1 MKMTTLTARIRQSLS
16 LTGVVVGGMLSTCAL
31 AAQANPVL
39 QALFEQADYW
49 HQRSHDDLAR
59 NALQKILMV
68 DANNTR
74 ALYLMALYAQNGGD
88 NAEAAKWR
96 ERLSKASPQ
105 DPLLQALDNARQ
117 AATIPPSQLALARQ
131 QARSGNISA
140 SLQTWRN
147 LFSGSQPPA
156 GIAAEYYLTMAG
168 DRTLLPQAIDH
179 LREFAAAHPQDTQA
193 AVALGKALTYQEPT
207 RREGVQM
214 LSGLASGSADAD
226 QAMRQ
231 ALLWLAPKIDDA
243 PLYQLYQQRHP
254 QDTAVMDYYRKNVGG
269 NEKDKGF
276 TALNSGDLSSAQTA
290 FGQVLQANPED
301 ADALAGM
308 GYAAQRRGDFAA
320 AASLLER
327 AARQGGEN
335 SAQRRQQADDA
346 RFYAQLANAQQAM
359 KSGDTAQA
367 LTLSEPLAQA
377 GGDKGLTAK
386 LFRADV
392 LRRTNDF
399 SQAERLYRDILQ
411 TDADNRNAK
420 EGLYYVLREQNR
432 ADEANTLFAAL
443 PESVRRSMA
452 PRPVTIATSAPV
464 RNEAKQA
471 LAAGD
476 TTRAIGLLQQGV
488 QRFPNDGWLKLDLA
502 RIYQQQGNTAAATAL
517 MQPLFRAGASA
528 DDLYAAALF
537 ASENN
542 AWQQASTLLSR
553 IPPRNQNEDTRSL
566 ARRVNFNSQMATAQV
581 YLSRGENAA
590 AANTLR
596 ALSVTPPDN
605 PADAGKLARSLA
617 AAGDA
622 TAAVALVRNNMQ
634 RGVQGN
640 AGDYADQVGVLNQAG
655 LSDEAQSWLSR
666 PELVSR
672 SSAAQL
678 DQLRTGFVVR
688 EADSLREN
696 QQYAQAYDK
705 LARALQ
711 RDPKNTELMFAMAR
725 LYQSGKMH
733 KEAADVYDYLLLHDN
748 PAQEARVGAINV
760 ALDRSD
766 ANKAHALSTGL
777 QGEQT
782 PERLLL
788 LARIAD
794 AEGNRDQAF
803 AYLRT
808 ARAKAVGLE
817 GAMQGNT
824 AAIGGLAVADNP
836 FIYRAS
842 SQRSRTAGNRAPTTS
857 TYGSV
862 MPWQHSGTGETQQ
875 AFTDVS
881 SQREATLNQ
890 ITRMMDDIDR
900 ENGGWVQSGMQV
912 RGRDGESGLSRLTE
926 AKAPLTWSSGSF
938 GDARLSFTVTP
949 MTMNAGSA
957 SGDAYRRYGAGAGA
971 QAVQNMVT
979 TINGAINNGAINN
992 VTLRNIANSLGVSP
1006 ASIPDT
1012 FTLRDLA
1019 NMANQVGISTTMI
1032 RDSLLDSPVNSVI
1045 DRPVNSI
1052 LNTPITAVEFNDLN
1066 PLTSAGQSFLEN
1078 NRAAIAALSPKP
1090 NVDTEGLGSTDSQ
1103 RASGAELNFA
1113 LIGKNYKLDFG
1124 STPLGQDLNTLVG
1137 GVQWSPRLTNFLTL
1151 MVTGER
1157 RAVTDSLLSYVGR
1170 KDAFSGQNWG
1180 QVTRNGGNVLLS
1192 YDNGDVGFY
1201 GGGGA
1206 YRYLGENVQSNT
1218 GVMANAGAYVRPFH
1232 DRDRELK
1239 TGVSLSWMNFDKN
1252 LSYYSYG
1259 QGGYFSPQDY
1269 VSVSLPVEWRQ
1280 QYDDLS
1286 INAKVSLGYQS
1297 YSLKRSDYFPNNP
1310 DWQAFLDEAVTDGF
1324 AKESHYAGD
1333 SKNGIGYNAQVGAD
1347 YRVTKDVTVGGQM
1360 GYDTFGNYNETTAR
1374 LYFRYGLGGK

>member
-16 LTGVVVGGMLSTCAL
+16 LSGVLVGGMLSTCAL
-31 AAQANPVL
+31 AAQANPAL

-68 DANNTR
+68 DANNTQ

-156 GIAAEYYLTMAG
+156 SIAAEYYLTMAG

-179 LREFAAAHPQDTQA
+179 LREFAAAHPQDTHA
-193 AVALGKALTYQEPT
+193 AVALGKALTYQEST
-207 RREGVQM
+207 RREGMQM

-320 AASLLER
+320 AASYLER

-392 LRRTNDF
+392 LRRTNNF

-432 ADEANTLFAAL
+432 ADEANTLFTAL

-452 PRPVTIATSAPV
+452 PRPVATSSPV

-517 MQPLFRAGASA
+517 MQPLFRTGASA
-528 DDLYAAALF
+528 EDLYAAALF

-566 ARRVNFNSQMATAQV
+566 ARRVNFNLQMATAQV

-596 ALSVTPPDN
+596 ALSVTPPEN

-617 AAGDA
+617 AAGDT

-666 PELVSR
+666 PDLVSR

-711 RDPKNTELMFAMAR
+711 RDPKNTDLMFAMAR

-733 KEAADVYDYLLLHDN
+733 KEAADVYDYLLSHDT
-748 PAQEARVGAINV
+748 PTQEARVGAINV
-760 ALDRSD
+760 ALERSD
-766 ANKAHALSTGL
+766 AKKAQALSAGL

-788 LARIAD
+788 LARVAD
-794 AEGNRDQAF
+794 AEGNRDQAL

-817 GAMQGNT
+817 GAAPGK
-824 AAIGGLAVADNP
+824 APAIGGLAVADNP

-842 SQRSRTAGNRAPTTS
+842 SQSSRTANNKTPTTS
-857 TYGSV
+857 TYGDV
-862 MPWQHSGTGETQQ
+862 MPWQHSGGTGETQQ

-890 ITRMMDDIDR
+890 ITRMMDDLDR
-900 ENGGWVQSGMQV
+900 DTGSWVHSGVQI
-912 RGRDGESGLSRLTE
+912 RSRDGDSGLSRLTE

-949 MTMNAGSA
+949 MTMNSGNA
-957 SGDAYRRYGAGAGA
+957 SSDADRRYGAGAGA
-971 QAVQNMVT
+971 QAVRNMVT
-979 TINGAINNGAINN
+979 TING
-992 VTLRNIANSLGVSP
+992 VTFRDIANFAGVSP
-1006 ASIPDT
+1006 ETIPAT
-1012 FTLRDLA
+1012 LTLRELA
-1019 NMANQVGISTTMI
+1019 NQGGISTAGI
-1032 RDSLLDSPVNSVI
+1032 PASLLDIPIASNL
-1045 DRPVNSI
+1045 DRPISGIPNP
-1052 LNTPITAVEFNDLN
+1052 PITAGFNDLN
-1066 PLTSAGQSFLEN
+1066 PLTESGGSFFNQINRPEN
-1078 NRAAIAALSPKP
+1078 ALLKRFLLSLPRKP
-1090 NVDTEGLGSTDSQ
+1090 NVNSEGLGSTESQ
-1103 RASGAELNFA
+1103 KASGVELNLA
-1113 LIGKNYKLDFG
+1113 LIGKNYKFDLG

-1137 GVQWSPRLTNFLTL
+1137 GVQWSPKLTNFLTL

-1170 KDAFSGQNWG
+1170 KEVFS
-1180 QVTRNGGNVLLS
+1180 
-1192 YDNGDVGFY
+1192 
-1201 GGGGA
+1201 
-1206 YRYLGENVQSNT
+1206 GENV
-1218 GVMANAGAYVRPFH
+1218 GAGHQER
-1232 DRDRELK
+1232 R
-1239 TGVSLSWMNFDKN
+1239 
-1252 LSYYSYG
+1252 
-1259 QGGYFSPQDY
+1259 
-1269 VSVSLPVEWRQ
+1269 
-1280 QYDDLS
+1280 
-1286 INAKVSLGYQS
+1286 
-1297 YSLKRSDYFPNNP
+1297 
-1310 DWQAFLDEAVTDGF
+1310 
-1324 AKESHYAGD
+1324 
-1333 SKNGIGYNAQVGAD
+1333 
-1347 YRVTKDVTVGGQM
+1347 
-1360 GYDTFGNYNETTAR
+1360 
-1374 LYFRYGLGGK
+1374 

>member
-1 MKMTTLTARIRQSLS
+1 MKMTTLTARIRRSLS
-16 LTGVVVGGMLSTCAL
+16 LTGVVVGGVLSASAL
-31 AAQANPVL
+31 AAQANPAL

-59 NALQKILMV
+59 DALQKILRV
-68 DANNTR
+68 DADNPR
-74 ALYLMALYAQNGGD
+74 ALYLMALYAQNSGD
-88 NAEAAKWR
+88 GAEAAKWR

-117 AATIPPSQLALARQ
+117 AATIPQAQLALARQ

-140 SLQTWRN
+140 ALQTWRN

-156 GIAAEYYLTMAG
+156 SIAAEYYLTMAG

-179 LREFAAAHPQDTQA
+179 LREFAAAHPQDTNA

-207 RREGVQM
+207 RREGVQI

-231 ALLWLAPKIDDA
+231 ALLWLGPKADDA
-243 PLYQLYQQRHP
+243 PFYQLYQQRHP

-269 NEKDKGF
+269 SEKDKGF
-276 TALNSGDLSSAQTA
+276 TALNSGDLSNAQTA
-290 FGQVLQANPED
+290 FSQVLQANPED

-320 AASLLER
+320 AASYLER

-335 SAQRRQQADDA
+335 SAQRQQQADDA

-392 LRRTNDF
+392 LRRSNNF
-399 SQAERLYRDILQ
+399 PQAERLYRDVLQ
-411 TDADNRNAK
+411 ADADNRNAK

-443 PESVRRSMA
+443 PENVRRSMA
-452 PRPVTIATSAPV
+452 PRPVATSAPV

-476 TTRAIGLLQQGV
+476 TVRAIGLLQQGI

-502 RIYQQQGNTAAATAL
+502 RIYQQQGNTAAATSL
-517 MQPLFRAGASA
+517 MQPLFRAGAGA

-566 ARRVNFNSQMATAQV
+566 ARRVNFNLQMATAQV

-605 PADAGKLARSLA
+605 PADAGKLAKSLA
-617 AAGDA
+617 AAGDTA
-622 TAAVALVRNNMQ
+622 AAVAVVRNNMQ

-666 PELVSR
+666 PELVAR
-672 SSAAQL
+672 SSATQL
-678 DQLRTGFVVR
+678 DGLRTGFVVR
-688 EADSLREN
+688 EADRLREN

-711 RDPKNTELMFAMAR
+711 RDPKNTDLMFAMAR
-725 LYQSGKMH
+725 LYQSGKMN
-733 KEAADVYDYLLLHDN
+733 KEAADVYDYLLSHDT
-748 PAQEARVGAINV
+748 PTQEARVGAINV
-760 ALDRSD
+760 ALERHD

-794 AEGNRDQAF
+794 AEGNRDQAM
-803 AYLRT
+803 AYLKT
-808 ARAKAVGLE
+808 ARSKAVGLE
-817 GAMQGNT
+817 GAAPG
-824 AAIGGLAVADNP
+824 AAPAIGGLAVADNP
-836 FIYRAS
+836 FIYRS
-842 SQRSRTAGNRAPTTS
+842 SSENNRTANNRMPTTS
-857 TYGSV
+857 TYGGV
-862 MPWQHSGTGETQQ
+862 MPWQHSGGAGEAQQ
-875 AFTDVS
+875 ALTDVS

-890 ITRMMDDIDR
+890 ITRMMDDLDR
-900 ENGGWVQSGMQV
+900 DTGGWVQTGVQV
-912 RGRDGESGLSRLTE
+912 RSRDGESGLSRLTE

-938 GDARLSFTVTP
+938 GDARINFSVTP
-949 MTMNAGSA
+949 MTMTSGSA

-971 QAVQNMVT
+971 QAVQNMVDT
-979 TINGAINNGAINN
+979 VNAEVDALTASTLGSFISNNPEF
-992 VTLRNIANSLGVSP
+992 VSYY
-1006 ASIPDT
+1006 
-1012 FTLRDLA
+1012 
-1019 NMANQVGISTTMI
+1019 
-1032 RDSLLDSPVNSVI
+1032 
-1045 DRPVNSI
+1045 NSI
-1052 LNTPITAVEFNDLN
+1052 ADTNGHIPFDALN
-1066 PLTSAGQSFLEN
+1066 PLTSTGQNTLALLNDPKNANIKNFLLASS
-1078 NRAAIAALSPKP
+1078 RKP
-1090 NVDTEGLGSTDSQ
+1090 NVNAASSSSTSSQ
-1103 RASGAELNFA
+1103 KASGVELNLA
-1113 LIGKNYKLDFG
+1113 LIGKNYKFDLG

-1137 GVQWSPRLTNFLTL
+1137 GVQWSPKLTDFLTL
-1151 MVTGER
+1151 IVTGER

-1170 KDAFSGQNWG
+1170 KEAFSGQYWG
-1180 QVTRNGGNVLLS
+1180 QVTKNGGNVLLS

-1201 GGGGA
+1201 GGGGV
-1206 YRYLGENVQSNT
+1206 YSYLGENVKSNRAL
-1218 GVMANAGAYVRPFH
+1218 MANAGAYVRPVH

-1239 TGVSLSWMNFDKN
+1239 TGISLSWMDFDKN

-1259 QGGYFSPQDY
+1259 QGGYFSPQNY
-1269 VSVSLPVEWRQ
+1269 VSVSLPIEWSQR
-1280 QYDDLS
+1280 YDNL
-1286 INAKVSLGYQS
+1286 NVKAGVSVGYQS
-1297 YSLKRSDYFPNNP
+1297 YTQDKSDYFPNNP
-1310 DWQAFLDEAVTDGF
+1310 DWQAFLDDAVTNGF

-1333 SKNGIGYNAQVGAD
+1333 SKSGIGYNVHVGAD

>member
-1 MKMTTLTARIRQSLS
+1 MKITTLTARIRQSLS
-16 LTGVVVGGMLSTCAL
+16 LTGVVVSGMLSTCAL
-31 AAQANPVL
+31 AAQTNPAL
-39 QALFEQADYW
+39 QALFDQADYW

-59 NALQKILMV
+59 SALQKILMV
-68 DANNTR
+68 DANNTK
-74 ALYLMALYAQNGGD
+74 ALYLMALYAQNSGD
-88 NAEAAKWR
+88 GAEAAKWR
-96 ERLSKASPQ
+96 ERLSKVSPQ
-105 DPLLQALDNARQ
+105 DPLLQSLDNARQ
-117 AATIPPSQLALARQ
+117 AAAIPQSQLALARQ

-147 LFSGSQPPA
+147 LFSGNQPPA

-179 LREFAAAHPQDTQA
+179 LREFTASHPQDTSA

-207 RREGVQM
+207 RREGLQI
-214 LSGLASGSADAD
+214 LSGLASGSTDAD

-231 ALLWLAPKIDDA
+231 ALLWLGPKAEDA

-320 AASLLER
+320 AASYLER

-335 SAQRRQQADDA
+335 STQRQQQAEDA

-359 KSGDTAQA
+359 KSGNTAQA
-367 LTLSEPLAQA
+367 LSLSEPLVQA
-377 GGDKGLTAK
+377 SGDKGMAAK

-392 LRRTNDF
+392 LRRTNNF
-399 SQAERLYRDILQ
+399 PQAERLYRDILQ

-432 ADEANTLFAAL
+432 TAEANTLFAAL
-443 PESVRRSMA
+443 PENVRRSMA
-452 PRPVTIATSAPV
+452 PRPVATSSPI

-471 LAAGD
+471 LAVGD

-488 QRFPNDGWLKLDLA
+488 QRFPNDGWLRLDLA
-502 RIYQQQGNTAAATAL
+502 RIYQQQGNTAAATSV
-517 MQPLFRAGASA
+517 MQPLFRAGASG

-553 IPPRNQNEDTRSL
+553 IPPRDQNEESRSL
-566 ARRVNFNSQMATAQV
+566 ARRVNFNLQMATAQV

-605 PADAGKLARSLA
+605 PADAGKLARALA
-617 AAGDA
+617 ASGDT
-622 TAAVALVRNNMQ
+622 TAAVAVVRSNMQ

-655 LSDEAQSWLSR
+655 LGDEAQSWLSR
-666 PELVSR
+666 PELVAR
-672 SSAAQL
+672 STPAQL
-678 DQLRTGFVVR
+678 DELRTGFVVR
-688 EADSLREN
+688 EADRLREN

-711 RDPKNTELMFAMAR
+711 RDPKNTDLMFAMAR
-725 LYQSGKMH
+725 LYQSGKMY
-733 KEAADVYDYLLLHDN
+733 KEAADVYDYLLAHDT
-748 PAQEARVGAINV
+748 PTQEARVGAINV
-760 ALDRSD
+760 ALERHD
-766 ANKAHALSTGL
+766 AQKAHALSTGL

-788 LARIAD
+788 LARVAD

-803 AYLRT
+803 AYLRN
-808 ARAKAVGLE
+808 ARAKAVGLD
-817 GAMQGNT
+817 GATPGKT
-824 AAIGGLAVADNP
+824 PAIGGLMVADNP
-836 FIYRAS
+836 FIYRS
-842 SQRSRTAGNRAPTTS
+842 SSESSRIANNKETTS

-862 MPWQHSGTGETQQ
+862 MPWQRSGGTGEAQQ
-875 AFTDVS
+875 VFTDVS

-900 ENGGWVQSGMQV
+900 ENGGWVQSEMQV

-938 GDARLSFTVTP
+938 GDARINFTVTP
-949 MTMNAGSA
+949 MTMSSGSA

-979 TINGAINNGAINN
+979 TING
-992 VTLRNIANSLGVSP
+992 VTFRDIANFAGVSP
-1006 ASIPDT
+1006 ETIPAT
-1012 FTLRDLA
+1012 LTLRELA
-1019 NMANQVGISTTMI
+1019 NQGGVSTAGIPA
-1032 RDSLLDSPVNSVI
+1032 SLLDIPIASNL
-1045 DRPVNSI
+1045 DRPISGIPNP
-1052 LNTPITAVEFNDLN
+1052 PITAGFDDLN
-1066 PLTSAGQSFLEN
+1066 PLTESGGSFFNLINRPEN
-1078 NRAAIAALSPKP
+1078 ALLKRFLLSLPRKP
-1090 NVDTEGLGSTDSQ
+1090 NVNSDGLGSTASQ
-1103 RASGAELNFA
+1103 KASGVELNLA
-1113 LIGKNYKLDFG
+1113 LIGKNYKFDLG

-1137 GVQWSPRLTNFLTL
+1137 GVQWSPKLTDFLTL
-1151 MVTGER
+1151 IVTGER

-1170 KDAFSGQNWG
+1170 KEVFSGENWG
-1180 QVTRNGGNVLLS
+1180 QVTKNGGNVQLS

-1206 YRYLGENVQSNT
+1206 YSYLGENVKSNT
-1218 GVMANAGAYVRPFH
+1218 GVMANAGAYIRPFH

-1239 TGVSLSWMNFDKN
+1239 TGVNLSWMNFANN

-1259 QGGYFSPQDY
+1259 QGGYFSPQNY
-1269 VSVSLPVEWRQ
+1269 VSISFPVEWRQ
-1280 QYDDLS
+1280 KYDDLS
-1286 INAKVSLGYQS
+1286 VKAGVNVGYQS
-1297 YSLKRSDYFPNNP
+1297 YSLNRSDYFPNNP
-1310 DWQAFLDEAVTDGF
+1310 DWQAFLDDAVTNGF

-1333 SKNGIGYNAQVGAD
+1333 SKSGIGYNVHVGAD

-1360 GYDTFGNYNETTAR
+1360 GYDTFGNYNETTAQ

>member
-16 LTGVVVGGMLSTCAL
+16 LTGVVVSGVLSTSAL
-31 AAQANPVL
+31 AAQTNPAL

-59 NALQKILMV
+59 GALQKILMA
-68 DANNTR
+68 DANNPQ
-74 ALYLMALYAQNGGD
+74 ALYLMALYAQHSGD

-117 AATIPPSQLALARQ
+117 TSTIPPAQLALARQ

-147 LFSGSQPPA
+147 LFSGTQPPA
-156 GIAAEYYLTMAG
+156 SIAAEYYLTMAG

-179 LREFAAAHPQDTQA
+179 LREFVAAHPQDTNA
-193 AVALGKALTYQEPT
+193 VVALGKALTYQEPT
-207 RREGVQM
+207 RREGLQM
-214 LSGLASGSADAD
+214 LSGLASGSTDAD

-231 ALLWLAPKIDDA
+231 ALLWLGPKVDDA

-276 TALNSGDLSSAQTA
+276 SALNSGDLSSAQTA

-320 AASLLER
+320 AATYLER

-335 SAQRRQQADDA
+335 SAQRQQQADDA
-346 RFYAQLANAQQAM
+346 RFYAQLAAAQQAM

-367 LTLSEPLAQA
+367 LTLSEPLVQA
-377 GGDKGLTAK
+377 GGDKGMTAK

-392 LRRTNDF
+392 LRRTNNF

-420 EGLYYVLREQNR
+420 EGLYYVLREQKR
-432 ADEANTLFAAL
+432 TDEANSLFSAL
-443 PESVRRSMA
+443 PEDVRRTMA
-452 PRPVTIATSAPV
+452 PRPVSIATSTPV

-528 DDLYAAALF
+528 DELYAAALF

-553 IPPRNQNEDTRSL
+553 IPPRNQNDDIRSL
-566 ARRVNFNSQMATAQV
+566 SRRVNFNLQMATAQV

-617 AAGDA
+617 AAGE
-622 TAAVALVRNNMQ
+622 TAAAVTVVRNNMQ

-640 AGDYADQVGVLNQAG
+640 AGDYADQIGVLNQAG
-655 LSDEAQSWLSR
+655 LSDDAQSWLNR
-666 PELVSR
+666 PELVAR
-672 SSAAQL
+672 SSTAQL
-678 DQLRTGFVVR
+678 DALRTGFVVR
-688 EADSLREN
+688 EADRLREN

-711 RDPKNTELMFAMAR
+711 RDPKNTDLMFAMAR
-725 LYQSGKMH
+725 LYQSGKMS
-733 KEAADVYDYLLLHDN
+733 KEAADVYDYLLLHDT
-748 PAQEARVGAINV
+748 PTQEARVGAINV
-760 ALDRSD
+760 ALERNDPQ
-766 ANKAHALSTGL
+766 KAQALAVGL
-777 QGEQT
+777 KGEQT
-782 PERLLL
+782 AERLLL
-788 LARIAD
+788 LARVEN
-794 AEGNRDQAF
+794 AEGNNEQAL
-803 AYLRT
+803 AYLKA

-817 GAMQGNT
+817 GGTPGKA
-824 AAIGGLAVADNP
+824 AAIGGLAMADNP
-836 FIYRAS
+836 FIN
-842 SQRSRTAGNRAPTTS
+842 RSTTATTRVAGS
-857 TYGSV
+857 PSVYGGV
-862 MPWQHSGTGETQQ
+862 MPWQQRSEVAAGGAAVGASVVAQQ
-875 AFTDVS
+875 T
-881 SQREATLNQ
+881 ATLNQ
-890 ITRMMDDIDR
+890 INTMMDDLERD
-900 ENGGWVQSGMQV
+900 NGGWVQGEAQIRS
-912 RGRDGESGLSRLTE
+912 RDGESGLSRLTE

-938 GDARLSFTVTP
+938 GDAHFSFSVTP
-949 MTMNAGSA
+949 MTMSSGSA
-957 SGDAYRRYGAGAGA
+957 SGDADRRYGAGAGA
-971 QAVQNMVT
+971 QAVRNMVT
-979 TINGAINNGAINN
+979 TINR
-992 VTLRNIANSLGVSP
+992 VTLKDVADFTGSSTATIP
-1006 ASIPDT
+1006 AS
-1012 FTLRDLA
+1012 
-1019 NMANQVGISTTMI
+1019 
-1032 RDSLLDSPVNSVI
+1032 LLNLPLTSGNPVKFEN
-1045 DRPVNSI
+1045 
-1052 LNTPITAVEFNDLN
+1052 LN
-1066 PLTSAGQSFLEN
+1066 PLTASGGNFFTLINRPENALLKRFL
-1078 NRAAIAALSPKP
+1078 LSSSKKP
-1090 NVDTEGLGSTDSQ
+1090 DVNSEGMGSTESQ
-1103 RASGAELNFA
+1103 KASGVELNLA
-1113 LIGKNYKLDFG
+1113 LIGKNYKFDFG

-1137 GVQWSPRLTNFLTL
+1137 GVQWSPKLTDFLTL
-1151 MVTGER
+1151 IVTGER

-1170 KDAFSGQNWG
+1170 KEVFSGESWG
-1180 QVTRNGGNVLLS
+1180 QVTKNGGNVLLS
-1192 YDNGDVGFY
+1192 YDNGDVGAY

-1206 YRYLGENVQSNT
+1206 YRYLGKNVKSNNA
-1218 GVMANAGAYVRPFH
+1218 VMANAGFYIRPVH
-1232 DRDRELK
+1232 DSDSELK
-1239 TGVSLSWMNFDKN
+1239 TGVNLSWMNFNKN

-1259 QGGYFSPQDY
+1259 QGGYFSPQNY
-1269 VSVSLPVEWRQ
+1269 VSVSLPIEWNQR
-1280 QYDDLS
+1280 YDNL
-1286 INAKVSLGYQS
+1286 NLKAGVSVGYQS
-1297 YSLKRSDYFPNNP
+1297 YTLDKSDYFPNNP
-1310 DWQAFLDEAVTDGF
+1310 DWQAFLDDAVTDGF
-1324 AKESHYAGD
+1324 AKESHYASD
-1333 SKNGIGYNAQVGAD
+1333 SKNGIGYNAHVGAD
-1347 YRVTKDVTVGGQM
+1347 YRVTKDVTVGGQV

>member
-31 AAQANPVL
+31 AAQANPAL

-68 DANNTR
+68 DANNTQ

-156 GIAAEYYLTMAG
+156 SIAAEYYLTMAG

-179 LREFAAAHPQDTQA
+179 LREFAAAHPQDTHA
-193 AVALGKALTYQEPT
+193 AVALGKALTYQEST
-207 RREGVQM
+207 RREGMQM

-254 QDTAVMDYYRKNVGG
+254 QDSAVMDYYRKNVGG

-320 AASLLER
+320 AASYLDR

-392 LRRTNDF
+392 LRRTNNF

-432 ADEANTLFAAL
+432 ADEANTLFTAL

-452 PRPVTIATSAPV
+452 PRPVATSSPV

-517 MQPLFRAGASA
+517 MQPLFRTGASA
-528 DDLYAAALF
+528 EDLYAAALF

-566 ARRVNFNSQMATAQV
+566 ARRVNFNLQMATAQV

-711 RDPKNTELMFAMAR
+711 RDPKNTDLMFAMAR

-733 KEAADVYDYLLLHDN
+733 KEAADVYDYLLSHDT
-748 PAQEARVGAINV
+748 PTQEARVGAINV
-760 ALDRSD
+760 ALERSD
-766 ANKAHALSTGL
+766 AKKAQALSAGL

-788 LARIAD
+788 LARVAD
-794 AEGNRDQAF
+794 AEGNRDQAL

-817 GAMQGNT
+817 GAAPGK
-824 AAIGGLAVADNP
+824 APAIGGLAVADNP
-836 FIYRAS
+836 FINRATPAAA
-842 SQRSRTAGNRAPTTS
+842 RTAGNPSA
-857 TYGSV
+857 YGTV
-862 MPWQHSGTGETQQ
+862 MPWQQRNDVAAGDTAPAQQ
-875 AFTDVS
+875 SA
-881 SQREATLNQ
+881 ATLTQ
-890 ITRMMDDIDR
+890 INTMMDDLERD
-900 ENGGWVQSGMQV
+900 NGGWVQTGVQIRS
-912 RGRDGESGLSRLTE
+912 RDGESGLSRLTE

-938 GDARLSFTVTP
+938 GDARINFSVTP
-949 MTMNAGSA
+949 ITMNAGAADGTTS
-957 SGDAYRRYGAGAGA
+957 RRFGTGALSQSITA
-971 QAVQNMVT
+971 AVQTLQNERA
-979 TINGAINNGAINN
+979 NGAN
-992 VTLRNIANSLGVSP
+992 VPNLS
-1006 ASIPDT
+1006 
-1012 FTLRDLA
+1012 
-1019 NMANQVGISTTMI
+1019 
-1032 RDSLLDSPVNSVI
+1032 
-1045 DRPVNSI
+1045 
-1052 LNTPITAVEFNDLN
+1052 FNDLN
-1066 PLTSAGQSFLEN
+1066 PLTTAGLTNLQNMQGILQNST
-1078 NRAAIAALSPKP
+1078 RKP
-1090 NVDTEGLGSTDSQ
+1090 NIDLVNVDSPGGQ
-1103 RASGAELNFA
+1103 RASGAELNLA
-1113 LIGKNYKLDFG
+1113 LIGKNYKVDFG
-1124 STPLGQDLNTLVG
+1124 STPLGQELNTLVG
-1137 GVQWSPRLTNFLTL
+1137 GVQWSPKLTDFLTL
-1151 MVTGER
+1151 VVTGER
-1157 RAVTDSLLSYVGR
+1157 RAVTDSLLSYVGA
-1170 KDAFSGQNWG
+1170 KDALTGKRWG
-1180 QVTRNGGNVLLS
+1180 QVTKNGGNVLLS

-1206 YRYLGENVQSNT
+1206 YSYLGENVKSNT
-1218 GVMANAGAYVRPFH
+1218 SVMANAGAYIRPFH

-1239 TGVSLSWMNFDKN
+1239 TGVSLSWMNFSKN
-1252 LSYYSYG
+1252 LGYYSYG

-1269 VSVSLPVEWRQ
+1269 VSVSLPVEWSQ
-1280 QYDDLS
+1280 KYDDLS
-1286 INAKVSLGYQS
+1286 VKAGVAVGFQS
-1297 YSLKRSDYFPNNP
+1297 YSRDRSAYFPNNP
-1310 DWQAFLDEAVTDGF
+1310 DWQTLLESAESAGL
-1324 AKESHYAGD
+1324 AKESHYAGE
-1333 SKNGIGYNAQVGAD
+1333 SKSGVGYNAHVGAD

-1360 GYDTFGNYNETTAR
+1360 SYDTFGNYNETTAQ

>member
-1 MKMTTLTARIRQSLS
+1 MKMTTLTARIRRSLS
-16 LTGVVVGGMLSTCAL
+16 LTGVVVGGVLSASAL
-31 AAQANPVL
+31 AAQANPAL

-59 NALQKILMV
+59 DALQKILRV
-68 DANNTR
+68 DADNPR
-74 ALYLMALYAQNGGD
+74 ALYLMALYAQNSGD
-88 NAEAAKWR
+88 GAEAAKWR

-117 AATIPPSQLALARQ
+117 AATIPQAQLALARQ

-140 SLQTWRN
+140 ALQTWRN

-156 GIAAEYYLTMAG
+156 SIAAEYYLTMAG

-179 LREFAAAHPQDTQA
+179 LREFAAAHPQDTNA

-207 RREGVQM
+207 RREGVQI

-231 ALLWLAPKIDDA
+231 ALLWLGPKADDA
-243 PLYQLYQQRHP
+243 PFYQLYQQRHP

-269 NEKDKGF
+269 SEKDKGF
-276 TALNSGDLSSAQTA
+276 TALNSGDLSNAQTA
-290 FGQVLQANPED
+290 FSQVLQANPED

-320 AASLLER
+320 AASYLER

-335 SAQRRQQADDA
+335 SAQRQQQADDA

-359 KSGDTAQA
+359 KNGDTAQA

-392 LRRTNDF
+392 LRRTNNF
-399 SQAERLYRDILQ
+399 PQAERLYRDVLQ

-443 PESVRRSMA
+443 PENVRRSMA
-452 PRPVTIATSAPV
+452 PRPVATSAPV

-476 TTRAIGLLQQGV
+476 TVRAIGLLQQGI

-502 RIYQQQGNTAAATAL
+502 RIYQQQGNMAAATSL
-517 MQPLFRAGASA
+517 MQPLFRAGAGA

-566 ARRVNFNSQMATAQV
+566 ARRVNFNLQMATAQV

-605 PADAGKLARSLA
+605 PADAGKLAKSLA
-617 AAGDA
+617 AAGDTA
-622 TAAVALVRNNMQ
+622 AAVAVVRNNMQ

-666 PELVSR
+666 PELVAR
-672 SSAAQL
+672 SSATQL
-678 DQLRTGFVVR
+678 DGLRTGFVVR
-688 EADSLREN
+688 EADRLREN

-711 RDPKNTELMFAMAR
+711 RDPKNTDLMFAMAR
-725 LYQSGKMH
+725 LYQSGKMN
-733 KEAADVYDYLLLHDN
+733 KEAADVYDYLLSHDT
-748 PAQEARVGAINV
+748 PTQEARVGAINV
-760 ALDRSD
+760 ALERHD

-794 AEGNRDQAF
+794 AEGNRDQAM
-803 AYLRT
+803 AYLKT
-808 ARAKAVGLE
+808 ARSKAVGLE
-817 GAMQGNT
+817 GAAPG
-824 AAIGGLAVADNP
+824 AAPAIGGLAMTDNP
-836 FIYRAS
+836 FIDRSTPTATRVAS
-842 SQRSRTAGNRAPTTS
+842 SSS
-857 TYGSV
+857 SYGSV
-862 MPWQHSGTGETQQ
+862 MPWQQRNGVATGDTAAGATTQQ
-875 AFTDVS
+875 QA
-881 SQREATLNQ
+881 ATLTQ
-890 ITRMMDDIDR
+890 INGMMADLERDT
-900 ENGGWVQSGMQV
+900 GGWVQTGVQI
-912 RGRDGESGLSRLTE
+912 RARDGESGLSRLTE
-926 AKAPLTWSSGSF
+926 AKVPLTWSSGSF
-938 GDARLSFTVTP
+938 GDARINFSVTP
-949 MTMNAGSA
+949 MTLSAGTS
-957 SGDAYRRYGAGAGA
+957 SGDSNRQFGTGALA
-971 QAVQNMVT
+971 QVVNASAQTLVNELGRNFNFSSLSSAQVLNILQN
-979 TINGAINNGAINN
+979 
-992 VTLRNIANSLGVSP
+992 
-1006 ASIPDT
+1006 
-1012 FTLRDLA
+1012 
-1019 NMANQVGISTTMI
+1019 ST
-1032 RDSLLDSPVNSVI
+1032 N
-1045 DRPVNSI
+1045 
-1052 LNTPITAVEFNDLN
+1052 
-1066 PLTSAGQSFLEN
+1066 
-1078 NRAAIAALSPKP
+1078 KP
-1090 NVDTEGLGSTDSQ
+1090 NIDQVTVDSQ
-1103 RASGAELNFA
+1103 GKQNASGAELNLS
-1113 LIGKNYKLDFG
+1113 LISKNYKLDLG

-1137 GVQWSPRLTNFLTL
+1137 GIQWSPKLTDFLTL
-1151 MVTGER
+1151 VVTGER
-1157 RAVTDSLLSYVGR
+1157 RAVTDSLLSYVGA
-1170 KDAFSGQNWG
+1170 KDALTGKRWG
-1180 QVTRNGGNVLLS
+1180 QVTKNGGNVLLS
-1192 YDNGDVGFY
+1192 YDNGDIGFY

-1206 YRYLGENVQSNT
+1206 YSYLGENVKNNT
-1218 GVMANAGAYVRPFH
+1218 GVMANAGAYIRPFH

-1239 TGVSLSWMNFDKN
+1239 TGVSLSWMNFSQN
-1252 LSYYSYG
+1252 LGYYSYG

-1269 VSVSLPVEWRQ
+1269 VSVSLPVEWSQ
-1280 QYDDLS
+1280 KYDDLS
-1286 INAKVSLGYQS
+1286 VKAGVAVGYQS
-1297 YSLKRSDYFPNNP
+1297 YSRDRSAYFPNNP
-1310 DWQAFLDEAVTDGF
+1310 DWQTLLESAESLGL

-1333 SKNGIGYNAQVGAD
+1333 SKSGIGYNVHVGAD

>member
-1 MKMTTLTARIRQSLS
+1 MKITTLTARIRQSLS
-16 LTGVVVGGMLSTCAL
+16 LTGVVVSGMLSTCAL
-31 AAQANPVL
+31 AAPTNPAL
-39 QALFEQADYW
+39 QALFDQADYW

-59 NALQKILMV
+59 SALQKILMV
-68 DANNTR
+68 DANNTK
-74 ALYLMALYAQNGGD
+74 ALYLMALYAQNSGD
-88 NAEAAKWR
+88 GAEAAKWR
-96 ERLSKASPQ
+96 ERLSKVSPQ
-105 DPLLQALDNARQ
+105 DPLLQSLDNARQ
-117 AATIPPSQLALARQ
+117 AAAIPQSQLALARQ

-147 LFSGSQPPA
+147 LFSGNQPPA

-179 LREFAAAHPQDTQA
+179 LRELTAAHPQDTSA

-207 RREGVQM
+207 RREGLQI
-214 LSGLASGSADAD
+214 LSGLASGSTDAD

-231 ALLWLAPKIDDA
+231 ALLWLGPKAEDA

-320 AASLLER
+320 AASYLER

-335 SAQRRQQADDA
+335 STQRQQQADDA

-359 KSGDTAQA
+359 KSGNTAQA
-367 LTLSEPLAQA
+367 LSLSEPLVQA
-377 GGDKGLTAK
+377 SGDKGMAAK

-399 SQAERLYRDILQ
+399 PQAERLYRDILQ
-411 TDADNRNAK
+411 ADADNRNAK

-432 ADEANTLFAAL
+432 TAEANTLFAAL
-443 PESVRRSMA
+443 PENVRRSMA
-452 PRPVTIATSAPV
+452 PRPVATSTPI

-471 LAAGD
+471 LAVGD
-476 TTRAIGLLQQGV
+476 TTRAVGLLQQGV
-488 QRFPNDGWLKLDLA
+488 QRFPNDGWLRLDLA
-502 RIYQQQGNTAAATAL
+502 RIYQQQGNTAAATSV
-517 MQPLFRAGASA
+517 MQPLFRAGASG

-553 IPPRNQNEDTRSL
+553 IPPRDQNEESRSL
-566 ARRVNFNSQMATAQV
+566 ARRVNFNLQMATAQV

-605 PADAGKLARSLA
+605 PADAGKLARALA
-617 AAGDA
+617 ASGDT
-622 TAAVALVRNNMQ
+622 TAAVAVVRSNMQ

-655 LSDEAQSWLSR
+655 LGDEAQSWLSR
-666 PELVSR
+666 PELVAR
-672 SSAAQL
+672 STPAQL
-678 DQLRTGFVVR
+678 DELRTGFVVR
-688 EADSLREN
+688 EADRLREN

-711 RDPKNTELMFAMAR
+711 RDPKNTDLMFAMAR
-725 LYQSGKMH
+725 LYQSGKMN
-733 KEAADVYDYLLLHDN
+733 KEAADVYDYLLAHDT
-748 PAQEARVGAINV
+748 PTQEARVGAINV
-760 ALDRSD
+760 ALERHD
-766 ANKAHALSTGL
+766 AQKAHALSTGL

-788 LARIAD
+788 LARVAD
-794 AEGNRDQAF
+794 AEGNRDQAL
-803 AYLRT
+803 AYLKT
-808 ARAKAVGLE
+808 ARAKAVGLD
-817 GAMQGNT
+817 GATPGKT
-824 AAIGGLAVADNP
+824 PAIGGLAMADNP
-836 FIYRAS
+836 FIDRSTLAATRKAS
-842 SQRSRTAGNRAPTTS
+842 NPSA
-857 TYGSV
+857 YGGV
-862 MPWQHSGTGETQQ
+862 MPWQQRPDTTGGDTAVVAGTATQQ
-875 AFTDVS
+875 PT
-881 SQREATLNQ
+881 ATLTQ
-890 ITRMMDDIDR
+890 INTMMDDLERDS
-900 ENGGWVQSGMQV
+900 GGWVQTGVQI

-938 GDARLSFTVTP
+938 GDSRINFNVTP
-949 MTMNAGSA
+949 MTLSAGSS
-957 SGDAYRRYGAGAGA
+957 SGDANRRFGTGALA
-971 QAVQNMVT
+971 QALN
-979 TINGAINNGAINN
+979 A
-992 VTLRNIANSLGVSP
+992 
-1006 ASIPDT
+1006 
-1012 FTLRDLA
+1012 
-1019 NMANQVGISTTMI
+1019 ANQTLVNELGGNFNLASLSSAQVLNILQNSTK
-1032 RDSLLDSPVNSVI
+1032 
-1045 DRPVNSI
+1045 
-1052 LNTPITAVEFNDLN
+1052 
-1066 PLTSAGQSFLEN
+1066 
-1078 NRAAIAALSPKP
+1078 KP
-1090 NVDTEGLGSTDSQ
+1090 NIDQVTVDSQ
-1103 RASGAELNFA
+1103 GKQNASGAELNLA
-1113 LIGKNYKLDFG
+1113 LIGKNYKVDLG
-1124 STPLGQDLNTLVG
+1124 STPLGQELNTLVG
-1137 GVQWSPRLTNFLTL
+1137 GVQWSPKLTDFLTL
-1151 MVTGER
+1151 VVTGER
-1157 RAVTDSLLSYVGR
+1157 RAVTDSLLSYVGA
-1170 KDAFSGQNWG
+1170 KDSLTGKRWG
-1180 QVTRNGGNVLLS
+1180 QVTKNGGNVLLS

-1206 YRYLGENVQSNT
+1206 YSYLGDNVKSNT
-1218 GVMANAGAYVRPFH
+1218 GVMANAGAYIRPFH

-1239 TGVSLSWMNFDKN
+1239 TGISLSWMNFANN
-1252 LSYYSYG
+1252 LGYYSFG

-1269 VSVSLPVEWRQ
+1269 VSVSFPVEWSQ
-1280 QYDDLS
+1280 KYDDLS
-1286 INAKVSLGYQS
+1286 VRAGVSVGYQS
-1297 YSLKRSDYFPNNP
+1297 YSRDRSDYFPNNP
-1310 DWQAFLDEAVTDGF
+1310 DWQRALEGAELLGL

-1333 SKNGIGYNAQVGAD
+1333 SKSGIGYNVHVGAD

-1360 GYDTFGNYNETTAR
+1360 GYDTFGNYNETTAQ

>member
-16 LTGVVVGGMLSTCAL
+16 LTGMVVGGVLSASAL
-31 AAQANPVL
+31 AAQTNPAL

-59 NALQKILMV
+59 DALQKILRV
-68 DANNTR
+68 DANNPR
-74 ALYLMALYAQNGGD
+74 ALYLMALYAQNSGD
-88 NAEAAKWR
+88 SAEAAKWR
-96 ERLSKASPQ
+96 ERLSTASPQ

-117 AATIPPSQLALARQ
+117 AATIPQAQLALARQ

-147 LFSGSQPPA
+147 LFSGTQPPA

-179 LREFAAAHPQDTQA
+179 LREFAAAHPQDTNA

-207 RREGVQM
+207 RREGVQI

-231 ALLWLAPKIDDA
+231 ALLWLGPKADDA
-243 PLYQLYQQRHP
+243 PFYQLYQQRHP

-269 NEKDKGF
+269 SEKDKGF

-290 FGQVLQANPED
+290 FSQVLQANPED

-320 AASLLER
+320 AASYLER

-335 SAQRRQQADDA
+335 STQRQQQAEDA

-359 KSGDTAQA
+359 KSGNTAQA

-392 LRRTNDF
+392 LRRTNNF
-399 SQAERLYRDILQ
+399 PQAERLYREVLQ
-411 TDADNRNAK
+411 TDVDNRNAK

-452 PRPVTIATSAPV
+452 PRPVATSAPV

-476 TTRAIGLLQQGV
+476 TVRAIGLLQQGMA
-488 QRFPNDGWLKLDLA
+488 RFPNDGWLKLDLA
-502 RIYQQQGNTAAATAL
+502 RIYQQQGNTAAATSL

-566 ARRVNFNSQMATAQV
+566 AQRVNFNLQMATAQV

-596 ALSVTPPDN
+596 ALSVAPPEN
-605 PADAGKLARSLA
+605 PADAGKLAQSLA
-617 AAGDA
+617 AAGDTA
-622 TAAVALVRNNMQ
+622 AAVAVVRNSMQ

-655 LSDEAQSWLSR
+655 LSDEARSWLSR
-666 PELVSR
+666 PELVAR
-672 SSAAQL
+672 SSTTQL
-678 DQLRTGFVVR
+678 DGLRTGFVVR
-688 EADSLREN
+688 EADRLREN

-711 RDPKNTELMFAMAR
+711 RDPKNTDLMFAMAR
-725 LYQSGKMH
+725 LYQSGKMN
-733 KEAADVYDYLLLHDN
+733 KEAADVYDYLLLHDT
-748 PAQEARVGAINV
+748 PTQDARVGAINV
-760 ALDRSD
+760 ALERHDPK
-766 ANKAHALSTGL
+766 KAHALSTGL

-794 AEGNRDQAF
+794 AEGNRDQAL
-803 AYLRT
+803 AYLKT
-808 ARAKAVGLE
+808 ARSKAVGLE
-817 GAMQGNT
+817 GAAPGN
-824 AAIGGLAVADNP
+824 APAIGGLAMTDNP
-836 FIYRAS
+836 FIDRSTPAATRVANS
-842 SQRSRTAGNRAPTTS
+842 SS

-862 MPWQHSGTGETQQ
+862 MPWQQRNGVASGDTAVVVAPATTTQQ
-875 AFTDVS
+875 QA
-881 SQREATLNQ
+881 ATLTQ
-890 ITRMMDDIDR
+890 INGMMDDLERDT
-900 ENGGWVQSGMQV
+900 GGWVQSGLQI

-926 AKAPLTWSSGSF
+926 AKVPLTWSSGSF
-938 GDARLSFTVTP
+938 GDARINFSVTP
-949 MTMNAGSA
+949 MSLSAGSA
-957 SGDAYRRYGAGAGA
+957 SGDAYRRYGGGAGA
-971 QAVQNMVT
+971 QAVQNMVNT
-979 TINGAINNGAINN
+979 VNAEVDALTDSI
-992 VTLRNIANSLGVSP
+992 RNSLASTNPEAVSYY
-1006 ASIPDT
+1006 
-1012 FTLRDLA
+1012 
-1019 NMANQVGISTTMI
+1019 
-1032 RDSLLDSPVNSVI
+1032 
-1045 DRPVNSI
+1045 NSI
-1052 LNTPITAVEFNDLN
+1052 ADANGHISFDALN
-1066 PLTSAGQSFLEN
+1066 PLTATGQRTLALLNDPKNANIKNFLLASSN
-1078 NRAAIAALSPKP
+1078 KP
-1090 NVDTEGLGSTDSQ
+1090 NVNTASSSATDSQ
-1103 RASGAELNFA
+1103 KASGVELNLG
-1113 LIGKNYKLDFG
+1113 LIGKNYKLDLG

-1137 GVQWSPRLTNFLTL
+1137 GVQWSPKLTDFLTL
-1151 MVTGER
+1151 IVTGER
-1157 RAVTDSLLSYVGR
+1157 RAVTDSLLSYVGS
-1170 KDAFSGQNWG
+1170 KEAFSGKSWG
-1180 QVTRNGGNVLLS
+1180 QVTKNGGNVLLS

-1206 YRYLGENVQSNT
+1206 YSYLGENVKSNT
-1218 GVMANAGAYVRPFH
+1218 GVMANAGAYIRPFH

-1239 TGVSLSWMNFDKN
+1239 TGVNLSWMNFASN

-1259 QGGYFSPQDY
+1259 QGGYFSPQNY
-1269 VSVSLPVEWRQ
+1269 VSVSLPVEWSQ
-1280 QYDDLS
+1280 KYDNLS
-1286 INAKVSLGYQS
+1286 VKAGVAVGYQS
-1297 YSLKRSDYFPNNP
+1297 YSLDRSDYFPNNP
-1310 DWQAFLDEAVTDGF
+1310 DWQAFLDDAVTNGF

-1333 SKNGIGYNAQVGAD
+1333 SKSGIGYNVHVGAD

-1360 GYDTFGNYNETTAR
+1360 GYDTFGNYNETTAQ

>member
-16 LTGVVVGGMLSTCAL
+16 LTGVVVGGVLSASAL
-31 AAQANPVL
+31 AAQANPAL

-59 NALQKILMV
+59 DALQKILRV
-68 DANNTR
+68 DADNPR
-74 ALYLMALYAQNGGD
+74 ALYLMALYAQNNGD
-88 NAEAAKWR
+88 SAEATKWR

-117 AATIPPSQLALARQ
+117 ASTIPQAQLALARQ

-147 LFSGSQPPA
+147 LFSGTQPPA

-168 DRTLLPQAIDH
+168 DRTLLPQAIDL
-179 LREFAAAHPQDTQA
+179 LREFAAAHPQDTNA

-207 RREGVQM
+207 RREGVQI

-231 ALLWLAPKIDDA
+231 ALLWLGPKADDA
-243 PLYQLYQQRHP
+243 PFYQLYQQRHP
-254 QDTAVMDYYRKNVGG
+254 QDTAVMDHYRKNVGG
-269 NEKDKGF
+269 SEKDKGF

-290 FGQVLQANPED
+290 FNQVLQANPED

-320 AASLLER
+320 AASYLER

-335 SAQRRQQADDA
+335 SAQRQQQAEDA

-392 LRRTNDF
+392 LRRANNF
-399 SQAERLYRDILQ
+399 PQAERLYRDVLQ

-432 ADEANTLFAAL
+432 GDEANTLFAAL
-443 PESVRRSMA
+443 PENVRRSMA
-452 PRPVTIATSAPV
+452 PRPVATSAPV
-464 RNEAKQA
+464 RNDAKQA

-476 TTRAIGLLQQGV
+476 AARAVGLLQQGV

-502 RIYQQQGNTAAATAL
+502 RIYQQQSNTAAATAL
-517 MQPLFRAGASA
+517 MQPLFRAGAGA

-553 IPPRNQNEDTRSL
+553 IPPRNQNEETRSL
-566 ARRVNFNSQMATAQV
+566 ARRVNFNLQMATAQV

-605 PADAGKLARSLA
+605 PADAGKLAQSLA
-617 AAGDA
+617 AAGDTA
-622 TAAVALVRNNMQ
+622 AAVALVRSNMQ

-640 AGDYADQVGVLNQAG
+640 AGDYAAQVGVLNQAG
-655 LSDEAQSWLSR
+655 LSDDAQSWLNR
-666 PELVSR
+666 PELVAR

-678 DQLRTGFVVR
+678 DGLRTGFVVR
-688 EADSLREN
+688 EADRLREN

-711 RDPKNTELMFAMAR
+711 RDPKNTDLMFAMAR

-760 ALDRSD
+760 ALERNDLQ
-766 ANKAHALSTGL
+766 KAHALSTGL

-794 AEGNRDQAF
+794 AEGNRDQALS
-803 AYLRT
+803 YLRT
-808 ARAKAVGLE
+808 ARSKAVGLE
-817 GAMQGNT
+817 GAAPGKT
-824 AAIGGLAVADNP
+824 PAIGGLAMTDNP
-836 FIYRAS
+836 FITRSTPAATRVAS
-842 SQRSRTAGNRAPTTS
+842 SPS

-862 MPWQHSGTGETQQ
+862 MPWQQGSVAAAGDTAVVAGVTPQQ
-875 AFTDVS
+875 RQA
-881 SQREATLNQ
+881 ATLTQ
-890 ITRMMDDIDR
+890 INGMMDDLERDTV
-900 ENGGWVQSGMQV
+900 GWVQTGVQIRS
-912 RGRDGESGLSRLTE
+912 RDGESGLSRLTE

-938 GDARLSFTVTP
+938 GDARINFSVTP
-949 MTMNAGSA
+949 ITMNAGA
-957 SGDAYRRYGAGAGA
+957 ADATTSRRFGTGALSQSITA
-971 QAVQNMVT
+971 AVQTLQNERA
-979 TINGAINNGAINN
+979 NGAN
-992 VTLRNIANSLGVSP
+992 VPNLS
-1006 ASIPDT
+1006 
-1012 FTLRDLA
+1012 
-1019 NMANQVGISTTMI
+1019 
-1032 RDSLLDSPVNSVI
+1032 
-1045 DRPVNSI
+1045 
-1052 LNTPITAVEFNDLN
+1052 FNDLN
-1066 PLTSAGQSFLEN
+1066 PLTTAGLTNLQNMQGMLQNST
-1078 NRAAIAALSPKP
+1078 RKP
-1090 NVDTEGLGSTDSQ
+1090 NIDLVNVDSPGGQ
-1103 RASGAELNFA
+1103 RASGAELNLA
-1113 LIGKNYKLDFG
+1113 LIGKNYKVDFG
-1124 STPLGQDLNTLVG
+1124 STPLGQELNTLVG
-1137 GVQWSPRLTNFLTL
+1137 GVQWSPKLTDFLTL
-1151 MVTGER
+1151 VVTGER
-1157 RAVTDSLLSYVGR
+1157 RAVTDSLLSYVGA
-1170 KDAFSGQNWG
+1170 KDALTGKRWG
-1180 QVTRNGGNVLLS
+1180 QVTKNGGNVLLS

-1206 YRYLGENVQSNT
+1206 YSYLGENVKNNT
-1218 GVMANAGAYVRPFH
+1218 SVMANAGAYIRPFH

-1239 TGVSLSWMNFDKN
+1239 TGVSLSWMNFSKN
-1252 LSYYSYG
+1252 LGYYSYG

-1269 VSVSLPVEWRQ
+1269 VSVSLPVEWSQ
-1280 QYDDLS
+1280 KYDDLS
-1286 INAKVSLGYQS
+1286 VKAGVAVGFQS
-1297 YSLKRSDYFPNNP
+1297 YSRDRSAYFPNNP
-1310 DWQAFLDEAVTDGF
+1310 DWQTLLESAESVGL
-1324 AKESHYAGD
+1324 AKESHYAGE
-1333 SKNGIGYNAQVGAD
+1333 SKSGIGYNAHVGAD

-1360 GYDTFGNYNETTAR
+1360 GYDTFGNYNETTAQ

>member
-16 LTGVVVGGMLSTCAL
+16 LTGVVVSGVLSTSAL
-31 AAQANPVL
+31 AAQTNPAL

-59 NALQKILMV
+59 GALQKILMA
-68 DANNTR
+68 DANNPQ
-74 ALYLMALYAQNGGD
+74 ALYLMALYAQHSGD

-117 AATIPPSQLALARQ
+117 TSTIPPAQLALARQ

-147 LFSGSQPPA
+147 LFSGTQPPA
-156 GIAAEYYLTMAG
+156 SIAAEYYLTMAG

-179 LREFAAAHPQDTQA
+179 LREFVAAHPQDTNA
-193 AVALGKALTYQEPT
+193 VVALGKALTYQEPT
-207 RREGVQM
+207 RREGLQM
-214 LSGLASGSADAD
+214 LSGLASGSTDAD

-231 ALLWLAPKIDDA
+231 ALLWLGPKVDDA

-276 TALNSGDLSSAQTA
+276 SALNSGDLSSAQTA

-320 AASLLER
+320 AATYLER

-335 SAQRRQQADDA
+335 SAQRQQQADDA
-346 RFYAQLANAQQAM
+346 RFYAQLAAAQQAM
-359 KSGDTAQA
+359 KNGDTAQA
-367 LTLSEPLAQA
+367 LTLSEPLVQA
-377 GGDKGLTAK
+377 GGDKGMTAK

-392 LRRTNDF
+392 LRRTNNF

-420 EGLYYVLREQNR
+420 EGLYYVLREQKR
-432 ADEANTLFAAL
+432 TDEANSLFSAL
-443 PESVRRSMA
+443 PEDVRRTMA
-452 PRPVTIATSAPV
+452 LRPVSIATSTPV
-464 RNEAKQA
+464 RNDAKQA

-488 QRFPNDGWLKLDLA
+488 QRFPNDAWLKLDLA

-528 DDLYAAALF
+528 DELYAAALF

-542 AWQQASTLLSR
+542 AWQQAGTLLSR
-553 IPPRNQNEDTRSL
+553 IPPRNQNDDIRSL
-566 ARRVNFNSQMATAQV
+566 SRRVNFNLQMATAQV

-617 AAGDA
+617 AAGE
-622 TAAVALVRNNMQ
+622 TAAAVTVVRNNMQ

-640 AGDYADQVGVLNQAG
+640 AGDYADQIGVLNQAG
-655 LSDEAQSWLSR
+655 LSDDAQSWLNR
-666 PELVSR
+666 PELVAR
-672 SSAAQL
+672 SSTAQL
-678 DQLRTGFVVR
+678 DALRTGFVVR
-688 EADSLREN
+688 EADRLREN

-711 RDPKNTELMFAMAR
+711 RDPKNTDLMFAMAR
-725 LYQSGKMH
+725 LYQSGKMS
-733 KEAADVYDYLLLHDN
+733 KEAADVYDYLLLHDT
-748 PAQEARVGAINV
+748 PTQEARVGAINV
-760 ALDRSD
+760 ALERNDLQ
-766 ANKAHALSTGL
+766 KAHALSTGL
-777 QGEQT
+777 QSEQT

-788 LARIAD
+788 LARLAD
-794 AEGNRDQAF
+794 AEGNRGQALD
-803 AYLRT
+803 YLKA
-808 ARAKAVGLE
+808 ARAKAVGLA
-817 GAMQGNT
+817 GDT
-824 AAIGGLAVADNP
+824 PVIGSLPVANNP

-842 SQRSRTAGNRAPTTS
+842 SESSRIANNRAPTTS

-862 MPWQHSGTGETQQ
+862 VPWQRSGGTGEAPQ

-890 ITRMMDDIDR
+890 ITRMMDDLERDT
-900 ENGGWVQSGMQV
+900 GSWVQGGMQI
-912 RGRDGESGLSRLTE
+912 RSRDGESGLSRLTE

-938 GDARLSFTVTP
+938 GDARLSFSVTP
-949 MTMNAGSA
+949 MTLSAGSA
-957 SGDAYRRYGAGAGA
+957 SGDADRRYGAGAGA
-971 QAVQNMVT
+971 QAVRNMVAT
-979 TINGAINNGAINN
+979 VNAEVGALTNSMRDSVASTNPEAVSYYNS
-992 VTLRNIANSLGVSP
+992 IAN
-1006 ASIPDT
+1006 
-1012 FTLRDLA
+1012 A
-1019 NMANQVGISTTMI
+1019 NGQISFE
-1032 RDSLLDSPVNSVI
+1032 
-1045 DRPVNSI
+1045 
-1052 LNTPITAVEFNDLN
+1052 ALN
-1066 PLTSAGQSFLEN
+1066 PLNAIGQRTFALLNDHKNENIKNFL
-1078 NRAAIAALSPKP
+1078 LSSSRKP
-1090 NVDTEGLGSTDSQ
+1090 NVNTEGFGSTESQ
-1103 RASGAELNFA
+1103 KASGVELNLA
-1113 LIGKNYKLDFG
+1113 LIGKNYKFDFG

-1137 GVQWSPRLTNFLTL
+1137 GVQWSPKLTDFLTL
-1151 MVTGER
+1151 IVTGER

-1170 KDAFSGQNWG
+1170 KEVFSGESWG
-1180 QVTRNGGNVLLS
+1180 QVTKNGGNVLLS
-1192 YDNGDVGFY
+1192 YDNGDVGAY

-1206 YRYLGENVQSNT
+1206 YRYLGKNVKSNNA
-1218 GVMANAGAYVRPFH
+1218 VMANAGFYIRPVH
-1232 DRDRELK
+1232 DSDSELK
-1239 TGVSLSWMNFDKN
+1239 TGVNLSWMNFNKN

-1259 QGGYFSPQDY
+1259 QGGYFSPQNY
-1269 VSVSLPVEWRQ
+1269 VSVSLPIEWNQR
-1280 QYDDLS
+1280 YDNL
-1286 INAKVSLGYQS
+1286 NLKAGVSVGYQS
-1297 YSLKRSDYFPNNP
+1297 YTLDKSDYFPNNP
-1310 DWQAFLDEAVTDGF
+1310 DWQAFLDDAVTDGF
-1324 AKESHYAGD
+1324 AKESHYASD
-1333 SKNGIGYNAQVGAD
+1333 SKNGIGYNAHVGAD
-1347 YRVTKDVTVGGQM
+1347 YRVTKDVTVGGQV

>member
-16 LTGVVVGGMLSTCAL
+16 LTGVVVGGVLSASAL
-31 AAQANPVL
+31 AAQANPAL

-59 NALQKILMV
+59 DALQKILRV
-68 DANNTR
+68 DADNPR
-74 ALYLMALYAQNGGD
+74 ALYLMALYAQNNGD
-88 NAEAAKWR
+88 SAEATKWH

-117 AATIPPSQLALARQ
+117 AATIPQAQLALARQ

-147 LFSGSQPPA
+147 LFSGTQPPA

-168 DRTLLPQAIDH
+168 DRTLLPQAIDL
-179 LREFAAAHPQDTQA
+179 LREFAAAHPQDTNA

-207 RREGVQM
+207 RREGVQI

-231 ALLWLAPKIDDA
+231 ALLWLGPKADDA
-243 PLYQLYQQRHP
+243 PFYQLYQQRHP
-254 QDTAVMDYYRKNVGG
+254 QDTAVMDHYRKNVGG
-269 NEKDKGF
+269 SEKDKGF

-290 FGQVLQANPED
+290 FNQVLQANPED

-320 AASLLER
+320 AASWLER

-335 SAQRRQQADDA
+335 SAQRQQQAEDA

-392 LRRTNDF
+392 LRRANNF
-399 SQAERLYRDILQ
+399 PQAERLYRDVLQ

-432 ADEANTLFAAL
+432 GDEANTLFAAL
-443 PESVRRSMA
+443 PENVRRSMA
-452 PRPVTIATSAPV
+452 PRPVATSAPV

-476 TTRAIGLLQQGV
+476 AARAIGLLQQGV

-517 MQPLFRAGASA
+517 MQPLFRAGAGA

-553 IPPRNQNEDTRSL
+553 IPPRNQNEETRSL
-566 ARRVNFNSQMATAQV
+566 ARRVNFNLQMATAQV

-605 PADAGKLARSLA
+605 PADAGKLAQSLA
-617 AAGDA
+617 AAGDTA
-622 TAAVALVRNNMQ
+622 AAVALVRSNMQ

-640 AGDYADQVGVLNQAG
+640 AGDYAAQVGVLNQAG
-655 LSDEAQSWLSR
+655 LSDDAQSWLNR
-666 PELVSR
+666 PELVAR

-678 DQLRTGFVVR
+678 DGLRTGFVVR
-688 EADSLREN
+688 EADRLREN

-711 RDPKNTELMFAMAR
+711 RDPKNTDLMFAMAR
-725 LYQSGKMH
+725 LYQSGKMS
-733 KEAADVYDYLLLHDN
+733 KEAADVYDYLLSHDT
-748 PAQEARVGAINV
+748 PTQEARVGAINV
-760 ALDRSD
+760 ALERQD
-766 ANKAHALSTGL
+766 AKKAHALSTGL

-794 AEGNRDQAF
+794 AEGNRDQALS
-803 AYLRT
+803 YLRT
-808 ARAKAVGLE
+808 ARSKAVGLE
-817 GAMQGNT
+817 GAAPGKT
-824 AAIGGLAVADNP
+824 PAIGGLAMTDNP
-836 FIYRAS
+836 FINRATPAAARVAS
-842 SQRSRTAGNRAPTTS
+842 SPS

-862 MPWQHSGTGETQQ
+862 MPWQQGSVAAAGDTAVVAGATPQQQQ
-875 AFTDVS
+875 A
-881 SQREATLNQ
+881 ATLTQ
-890 ITRMMDDIDR
+890 INGMMDDLERDS
-900 ENGGWVQSGMQV
+900 GGWVQTGVQIRS
-912 RGRDGESGLSRLTE
+912 RDGESGLSRLTE
-926 AKAPLTWSSGSF
+926 AKVPLTWSSGSF
-938 GDARLSFTVTP
+938 GSSRINFSVTP
-949 MTMNAGSA
+949 ITMNAGAADGTTSRRFGTGALSQSISA
-957 SGDAYRRYGAGAGA
+957 
-971 QAVQNMVT
+971 AVQTLQNERA
-979 TINGAINNGAINN
+979 NGAN
-992 VTLRNIANSLGVSP
+992 VPN
-1006 ASIPDT
+1006 
-1012 FTLRDLA
+1012 
-1019 NMANQVGISTTMI
+1019 
-1032 RDSLLDSPVNSVI
+1032 
-1045 DRPVNSI
+1045 
-1052 LNTPITAVEFNDLN
+1052 LNFNDLN
-1066 PLTSAGQSFLEN
+1066 PLTTAGLANLQSMQGILQN
-1078 NRAAIAALSPKP
+1078 STRKP
-1090 NVDTEGLGSTDSQ
+1090 NIDLVNVDSPGGQ
-1103 RASGAELNFA
+1103 RASGAELNLA
-1113 LIGKNYKLDFG
+1113 LIGKNYKIDLG
-1124 STPLGQDLNTLVG
+1124 STPLGQELNTLVG
-1137 GVQWSPRLTNFLTL
+1137 GVQWSPKLTDFLTL
-1151 MVTGER
+1151 VVTGER
-1157 RAVTDSLLSYVGR
+1157 RAVTDSLLSYVGA
-1170 KDAFSGQNWG
+1170 KDPLTGKRWG
-1180 QVTRNGGNVLLS
+1180 QVTKNGGNVLLS

-1206 YRYLGENVQSNT
+1206 YSYLGENVKSNRAF
-1218 GVMANAGAYVRPFH
+1218 MANAGAYVRPVH
-1232 DRDRELK
+1232 DRDHELK
-1239 TGVSLSWMNFDKN
+1239 TGISLSWMDFDKN

-1259 QGGYFSPQDY
+1259 QGGYFSPQNY
-1269 VSVSLPVEWRQ
+1269 VSVSLPIEWSQR
-1280 QYDDLS
+1280 YDNL
-1286 INAKVSLGYQS
+1286 NLKAGVSVGYQS
-1297 YSLKRSDYFPNNP
+1297 YTLDKSDYFPNNP
-1310 DWQAFLDEAVTDGF
+1310 DWQAFLDEAVTNGF

-1333 SKNGIGYNAQVGAD
+1333 SKSGVGYNAHVGAD

-1360 GYDTFGNYNETTAR
+1360 GYDTFGNYNETTAQ